1 MHCEPRRVRIL
12 LTEDPSSFQNR
23 PRLWRCLFC
32 ERVENRGYITWLRR
46 LNLVHNIWIVNGRF
60 SIRSV
65 VGDLGF
71 CDLDSPDIYRR
82 AIFRT
87 ALVILRALAT
97 RVLVGFTAGLNNT
110 DAIFP
115 PFTATNLCQRLLE
128 VSPVALPLNVLISLP
143 IANIDRVRCDSWVR
157 DGWKTAA
164 ADDHNHYDYA

>member
-1 MHCEPRRVRIL
+1 M
-12 LTEDPSSFQNR
+12 F
-23 PRLWRCLFC
+23 
-32 ERVENRGYITWLRR
+32 ERAENLAYITWIRR
-46 LNLVHNIWIVNGRF
+46 SEPVVSIRIVNGRL

-97 RVLVGFTAGLNNT
+97 RVLIGFIADLLNNT

-128 VSPVALPLNVLISLP
+128 LSPVILPLNVLISLP
-143 IANIDRVRCDSWVR
+143 ISNIDRVRCDSWVR
-157 DGWKTAA
+157 DGWKNAA
-164 ADDHNHYDYA
+164 TDDHNHYDYA

>member
-1 MHCEPRRVRIL
+1 M
-12 LTEDPSSFQNR
+12 F
-23 PRLWRCLFC
+23 
-32 ERVENRGYITWLRR
+32 ERAENLAYITWIRR
-46 LNLVHNIWIVNGRF
+46 SKPVETIRIVNGRL
-60 SIRSV
+60 SIRCV

-97 RVLVGFTAGLNNT
+97 RVLIGFIADLLNNT

-115 PFTATNLCQRLLE
+115 PLTATNLCQRLLE

-157 DGWKTAA
+157 DGWKNAA